1 MKSLDNIAEDLF
13 NKIRGRF
20 PSITIGDN
28 EGKVTNDPLTARF
41 FDFDYQ
47 EGDKNVGKVSIS
59 ISEDK
64 LSVMYSNS
72 FVENEDTLTRQ
83 NWYNFLKE
91 LRVFAKKRL
100 LQFDT
105 RDITKSNLDKRDY
118 KFLAQQQGGEKT
130 MSESKLYGT
139 SKVSYQDVGNA
150 RLTIKH
156 TESVNQ
162 ELAAGRTRKI
172 GAIYVENTD
181 GERFKYPFKHLNGAR
196 AMARHVAEGGK
207 PYDDFGK
214 HITGLSEELA
224 NLRKFK
230 TYMNRSSVMAE
241 GLAGYMGAVVERL
254 ETIKKTVAGLQNES
268 HYKTAFES
276 YEVPMMEDVPS
287 DVAENWI
294 DELTIRQFNEDLK
307 DVFPFVYKLVGEA
320 TKAQQI
326 TPEEM
331 LGEKM
336 SKLDASKY
344 TCEDC
349 GCKMHNCKPDCDCS
363 HDSHDESGS
372 WWKDENGNGVP
383 DIMESTSD
391 VCEECGNQSWTT
403 LEMTE
408 DEIEEGEQ
416 HGNSKI
422 YDKCWKGYRK
432 VPGKKAGEK
441 GSCIKD
447 AADDPLADALD
458 DVMGQFSDKPQSEPK
473 LEPKKPETPIT
484 EFILS
489 LFDRET
495 GQFPKGETAV
505 LTAVEKDY
513 GEQYITPAK
522 QFIEAIGAK
531 YKQFKDPDLEEGE
544 QPADSYRV
552 KPGDT
557 IYAIAK
563 RFADSNYDG
572 DVEAGVN
579 DIMELNGITDPKSL
593 QPGQKLDI
601 GYFMGGM
608 KSGATRGLPPGGF
621 KSYDEERTENYETD
635 PEYNDI
641 KRLAGL

>member
-20 PSITIGDN
+20 PSITIGNN

-47 EGDKNVGKVSIS
+47 EGEKNVGKVSIS

-91 LRVFAKKRL
+91 LRIFAKKRL

-118 KFLAQQQGGEKT
+118 KFLANQQGEEKT
-130 MSESKLYGT
+130 MSESTSVPKLYGT

-156 TESVNQ
+156 TEGVNQ
-162 ELAAGRTRKI
+162 ELSAARTKKI

-254 ETIKKTVAGLQNES
+254 DAIKKTVTGLQKES
-268 HYKTAFES
+268 YYKTAFES
-276 YEVPMMEDVPS
+276 YEVPMMEDVPN

-320 TKAQQI
+320 TKAQEI
-326 TPEEM
+326 TPEDM

-336 SKLDASKY
+336 SKINASKY

-349 GCKMHNCKPDCDCS
+349 GCQMHNCKSDCDCS
-363 HDSHDESGS
+363 HDSHDETGS
-372 WWKDENGNGVP
+372 WWKDENGNGIP

-391 VCEECGNQSWTT
+391 VCEDCGNPSWSTF
-403 LEMTE
+403 TE
-408 DEIEEGEQ
+408 GSKSWKQTSMDPKDAIAKFGKDNVKIKKGGLNNGDDMIEILVDSVEEA
-416 HGNSKI
+416 HGNSSE
-422 YDKCWKGYRK
+422 YDKCWKGYSR
-432 VPGKKAGEK
+432 VPGTARGEE
-441 GSCIKD
+441 GSCKKNESED
-447 AADDPLADALD
+447 ALSDALD

-473 LEPKKPETPIT
+473 LEPKKPQTPVT

-505 LTAVEKDY
+505 LTAIEKDY
-513 GEQYITPAK
+513 GEQFITPAK
-522 QFIEAIGAK
+522 GFIEAISAK
-531 YKQFKDPDLEEGE
+531 YEQFKDPDFEQIEPQMDMSAEEE
-544 QPADSYRV
+544 A
-552 KPGDT
+552 
-557 IYAIAK
+557 
-563 RFADSNYDG
+563 FAPEDNYST
-572 DVEAGVN
+572 N
-579 DIMELNGITDPKSL
+579 DFERLGNQGKN
-593 QPGQKLDI
+593 
-601 GYFMGGM
+601 
-608 KSGATRGLPPGGF
+608 
-621 KSYDEERTENYETD
+621 EEF
-635 PEYNDI
+635 NDI

>member
-20 PSITIGDN
+20 PSITIGNN

-47 EGDKNVGKVSIS
+47 EGEKNVGKVSIS
-59 ISEDK
+59 ISEEK

-118 KFLAQQQGGEKT
+118 KFLANQQGEEKT
-130 MSESKLYGT
+130 MSESTSVPKLYGT

-156 TESVNQ
+156 TEGVNQ
-162 ELAAGRTRKI
+162 ELAAGRTKKI

-254 ETIKKTVAGLQNES
+254 DAIKKTVTGLQKES
-268 HYKTAFES
+268 YYKTAFES
-276 YEVPMMEDVPS
+276 YEVPMMEDVPN

-320 TKAQQI
+320 TKAQEI
-326 TPEEM
+326 TPEDM

-336 SKLDASKY
+336 SKINASKY

-349 GCKMHNCKPDCDCS
+349 GCQMHNCKSDCDCS
-363 HDSHDESGS
+363 HDSHDETGS
-372 WWKDENGNGVP
+372 WWKDENGNDIP
-383 DIMESTSD
+383 DIMESVDD
-391 VCEECGNQSWTT
+391 VCEDCGNPSWS
-403 LEMTE
+403 
-408 DEIEEGEQ
+408 IEEA
-416 HGNSKI
+416 HGNSSE
-422 YDKCWKGYRK
+422 YDKCWKGYSR
-432 VPGKKAGEK
+432 VPGTARGEE
-441 GSCIKD
+441 GSCKKNESED
-447 AADDPLADALD
+447 ALSDALD

-473 LEPKKPETPIT
+473 LEPKKPQTPVT

-505 LTAVEKDY
+505 LTAIEKDY
-513 GEQYITPAK
+513 GEQFITPAK
-522 QFIEAIGAK
+522 GFIEAISAK
-531 YKQFKDPDLEEGE
+531 YEQFKDPDFEQIEPQMDMSAEEE
-544 QPADSYRV
+544 A
-552 KPGDT
+552 
-557 IYAIAK
+557 
-563 RFADSNYDG
+563 FAPEDNYST
-572 DVEAGVN
+572 N
-579 DIMELNGITDPKSL
+579 DFERLGNQGKN
-593 QPGQKLDI
+593 
-601 GYFMGGM
+601 
-608 KSGATRGLPPGGF
+608 
-621 KSYDEERTENYETD
+621 EEF
-635 PEYNDI
+635 NDI

>member
-20 PSITIGDN
+20 PSITIGNN

-47 EGDKNVGKVSIS
+47 EGEKNVGKVSIS
-59 ISEDK
+59 ISEEK

-118 KFLAQQQGGEKT
+118 KFLANQQGEEKT
-130 MSESKLYGT
+130 MSESTSVPKLYGT

-156 TESVNQ
+156 TEGVNQ
-162 ELAAGRTRKI
+162 ELAAGRTKKI

-254 ETIKKTVAGLQNES
+254 DAIKKTVTGLQKES
-268 HYKTAFES
+268 YYKTAFES
-276 YEVPMMEDVPS
+276 YEVPMMEDVPN

-320 TKAQQI
+320 TKAQEI
-326 TPEEM
+326 TPEDM

-336 SKLDASKY
+336 SKINASKY

-349 GCKMHNCKPDCDCS
+349 GCQMHNCKSDCDCS
-363 HDSHDESGS
+363 HDSHDETGS
-372 WWKDENGNGVP
+372 WWKDENGNGIP
-383 DIMESTSD
+383 DIMESVDD
-391 VCEECGNQSWTT
+391 VCEDCGNPSWS
-403 LEMTE
+403 
-408 DEIEEGEQ
+408 IEEA
-416 HGNSKI
+416 HGNSSE
-422 YDKCWKGYRK
+422 YDKCWKGYSR
-432 VPGKKAGEK
+432 VPGTARGEE
-441 GSCIKD
+441 GSCKKNESED
-447 AADDPLADALD
+447 ALSDALD

-473 LEPKKPETPIT
+473 LEPKKPQTPVT

-495 GQFPKGETAV
+495 GQFPKGDTAV
-505 LTAVEKDY
+505 LTAIEKDY
-513 GEQYITPAK
+513 GEQFITPAK
-522 QFIEAIGAK
+522 GFIEAISAK
-531 YKQFKDPDLEEGE
+531 YEQFKDPDFEQIEPQMDMSAEEE
-544 QPADSYRV
+544 A
-552 KPGDT
+552 
-557 IYAIAK
+557 
-563 RFADSNYDG
+563 FAPEDNYST
-572 DVEAGVN
+572 N
-579 DIMELNGITDPKSL
+579 DFERLGNQGKN
-593 QPGQKLDI
+593 
-601 GYFMGGM
+601 
-608 KSGATRGLPPGGF
+608 
-621 KSYDEERTENYETD
+621 EEF
-635 PEYNDI
+635 NDI

>member
-20 PSITIGDN
+20 PSITIGNN

-47 EGDKNVGKVSIS
+47 EGEKNVGKVSIS
-59 ISEDK
+59 ISEEK

-118 KFLAQQQGGEKT
+118 KFLANQQGEEKT
-130 MSESKLYGT
+130 MSESTSVPKLYGT

-156 TESVNQ
+156 TEGVNQ
-162 ELAAGRTRKI
+162 ELAAGRTKKI

-254 ETIKKTVAGLQNES
+254 DAIKKTVTGLQKES
-268 HYKTAFES
+268 YYKTAFES
-276 YEVPMMEDVPS
+276 YEVPMMEDVPN

-320 TKAQQI
+320 TKAQEI
-326 TPEEM
+326 TPEDM

-336 SKLDASKY
+336 SKINASKY

-349 GCKMHNCKPDCDCS
+349 GCQMHNCKSDCDCS
-363 HDSHDESGS
+363 HDSHDETGS
-372 WWKDENGNGVP
+372 WWKDENGNGIP
-383 DIMESTSD
+383 DIMESVDD
-391 VCEECGNQSWTT
+391 VCEDCGNPSWS
-403 LEMTE
+403 
-408 DEIEEGEQ
+408 IEEA
-416 HGNSKI
+416 HGNSSE
-422 YDKCWKGYRK
+422 YDKCWKGYSR
-432 VPGKKAGEK
+432 VPGTARGEE
-441 GSCIKD
+441 GSCKKNESED
-447 AADDPLADALD
+447 ALSDALD

-473 LEPKKPETPIT
+473 LEPKKPQTPVT

-505 LTAVEKDY
+505 LTAIEKDY
-513 GEQYITPAK
+513 GEQFITPAK
-522 QFIEAIGAK
+522 GFIEAISAK
-531 YKQFKDPDLEEGE
+531 YEQFKDPDFEQIEPQMDMSAEEE
-544 QPADSYRV
+544 A
-552 KPGDT
+552 
-557 IYAIAK
+557 
-563 RFADSNYDG
+563 FAPEDNYST
-572 DVEAGVN
+572 N
-579 DIMELNGITDPKSL
+579 DFERLGNQGKN
-593 QPGQKLDI
+593 
-601 GYFMGGM
+601 
-608 KSGATRGLPPGGF
+608 
-621 KSYDEERTENYETD
+621 EEF
-635 PEYNDI
+635 NDI

>member
-20 PSITIGDN
+20 PSITIGNN

-41 FDFDYQ
+41 FDFDYK

-59 ISEDK
+59 ITEDK
-64 LSVMYSNS
+64 LSIMYSNS

-118 KFLAQQQGGEKT
+118 KFLAQQNGGEET

-150 RLTIKH
+150 RVTIKH

-162 ELAAGRTRKI
+162 ELAAGRTQKI

-181 GERFKYPFKHLNGAR
+181 GERFKYPYKHLNGAR

-241 GLAGYMGAVVERL
+241 GLSGYMEAVVERL
-254 ETIKKTVAGLQNES
+254 DTIKKTVSGLQKES
-268 HYKTAFES
+268 YYKTAFES

-320 TKAQQI
+320 TKAQEL
-326 TPEEM
+326 TPEDM

-336 SKLDASKY
+336 SRIDASKY

-349 GCKMHNCKPDCDCS
+349 GCQMHNCKPDCDCS
-363 HDSHDESGS
+363 HDSHDETGS
-372 WWKDENGNGVP
+372 WWKDANGNGVP
-383 DIMESTSD
+383 DIMESTD
-391 VCEECGNQSWTT
+391 ETCNECGNPSWTT

-432 VPGKKAGEK
+432 VPGKTAGEP
-441 GSCIKD
+441 GSCKKISD
-447 AADDPLADALD
+447 SADPLSDALD
-458 DVMGQFSDKPQSEPK
+458 DVMGQFSDKPK
-473 LEPKKPETPIT
+473 MEPKKPKTPLG

-489 LFDRET
+489 LFDRES

-505 LTAVEKDY
+505 LTAIEKDY

-522 QFIEAIGAK
+522 EFIKKITAK
-531 YKQFKDPDLEEGE
+531 FEQFKDPDLEEGGE
-544 QPADSYRV
+544 QPADSYKV

-579 DIMELNGITDPKSL
+579 DIMELNGITDPTSL

-621 KSYDEERTENYETD
+621 KSYDEERTENYETN